1 MTIRNLIRSIM
12 TLLLI
17 GGLSACQTTTTTAE
31 KSDYQTAADTP
42 PWDLPKPKGMTDI
55 HQDNIMA
62 ARVMQKRLPK
72 GGFGYYDPVKA
83 PWDLNN
89 GINRTIPMSNMTI
102 AGLTS
107 LINGKYHIRKVAD
120 QDLWS
125 VRYYAPDG
133 VTHFCG
139 YKNGEYREWTTERY
153 VSRTS
158 FGIAGIFHSNEGS
171 QARKKNK
178 GWPFVADSDRGLLF
192 SYFWTNNQWV
202 AQPGWV
208 QKEYA
213 AAFAEHCPNLPRVT
227 KVNNNQLG
235 DTFSDLMREAT
246 PIRGFSTAF
255 KNDPEDP
262 FTASMYY
269 WSYPPQ

>member
-171 QARKKNK
+171 QARKKTRVGHLSRIVTGGCSFHTSGPIIN
-178 GWPFVADSDRGLLF
+178 GL
-192 SYFWTNNQWV
+192 
-202 AQPGWV
+202 
-208 QKEYA
+208 
-213 AAFAEHCPNLPRVT
+213 PNLAGFKRNMPLHLRNIVPICRV
-227 KVNNNQLG
+227 
-235 DTFSDLMREAT
+235 
-246 PIRGFSTAF
+246 
-255 KNDPEDP
+255 
-262 FTASMYY
+262 
-269 WSYPPQ
+269 